1 MSKSNYYKERVIQLL
16 LFFAFMLP
24 MGALAQNIQL
34 NGTVTD
40 VSGESVIG
48 ASVLEKGTT
57 NGVITDIDGNFT
69 LSVSPKATIII
80 SYVGYAPQEIALN
93 GRKELKVV
101 LKEDTEL
108 LDEVVVI
115 GYGTQKKSDVSGSV
129 SSVSGDKLN
138 NIPTANAETALQ
150 GMAPGLIV
158 NFGSGAAGS
167 TPSLQVRG
175 VTTYGTD
182 NSPLVIIDGVPGDM
196 SFLNPEDIKSMSV
209 LKDAATAAIYGARA
223 AAGVI
228 LIETYRGTKSKPKIT
243 FSAYWGVDQIAKK
256 LDVCNAEEFIHMAKM
271 ARTNAGQNPKNWPA
285 YIAAYEQDPTQFGDT
300 DWQDEYY
307 RNGFT
312 QKYNVG
318 YTSGSENANVALS
331 VFYSKNEAIV
341 TGTGDEKYGFRL
353 NSDMKRGKFKVGESV
368 NYSRWESEMEANSG
382 FPGIYQ
388 VTNMEPIARL
398 YDENCDGGYGGAIP
412 GMNMSDAANMVGY
425 NNLIENTRA
434 TDYIKGSGYL
444 QYEPIKGLVIKAQAS
459 RSLLFRETRV
469 FKPTYEL
476 GAMKWNESASLSQ
489 TRTRSVNDLLELTA
503 NYNFTIKD
511 SYDFAFLLGASQE
524 ESTYDLLGA
533 SGSEFENNDMGI
545 LGQARKDYGV
555 QGEKT
560 RSGLRSVF
568 GRVNYSWKMR
578 YMLMASFRYDGS
590 SRFAD
595 GNQWGFFPSVSVGW
609 NIANEP
615 FWEDMK
621 ETVSSFKLRMSY
633 GALGNQSVP
642 LYLYIPKLDSNA
654 DNINYP
660 FDGKVVNQGYAVRS
674 LPSRNIKWETTFYK
688 NIGVDMSL
696 WNNKLEFSIEGY
708 IKDTKDM
715 LSEKNISL
723 STGYGALTV
732 NDGELRT
739 TGMEMQLIY
748 HGNAGKDF
756 KYDLDFNLSHF
767 KSKLK
772 SMADPN
778 YMYEYGASRTYVGG
792 YFGEFWAY
800 ETAGIIQNE
809 AEAKLWKESHGRK
822 DSKGNWIPMQPNAE
836 PGDLRFVD
844 QNGDGMLDS
853 DDKKLL
859 GNGCPKA
866 SIGFN
871 VTLNYKNFDL
881 VANFYGDLG
890 VDRYNYTKYQLE
902 RMDTKFNYG
911 RNALKAWTPENP
923 NTNIPRAVY
932 GDPNKNARTSDRFIE
947 RGDFFRLNNLQL
959 GYNLPATV
967 CGKLGISNLRFYVG
981 GTRIFTITGYS
992 GYDPST
998 NGGIDRMGYDYASS
1012 PLCRTFMAGIKFG
1025 F

>member
-511 SYDFAFLLGASQE
+511 SHDFAFLLGVSQE

-674 LPSRNIKWETTFYK
+674 LPSRNIKRETTFYK

>member
-489 TRTRSVNDLLELTA
+489 TRTRNVNDLLELTA

>member
-503 NYNFTIKD
+503 NYKFTIKD
-511 SYDFAFLLGASQE
+511 SHDFAFLLGASQE

>member
-511 SYDFAFLLGASQE
+511 SHDFAFQLGASQE

>member
-1 MSKSNYYKERVIQLL
+1 
-16 LFFAFMLP
+16 MLP
-24 MGALAQNIQL
+24 IGAWAQNIQL
-34 NGTVTD
+34 KGNVTD
-40 VSGESVIG
+40 ATGDCVIG

-57 NGVITDIDGNFT
+57 NGVITDVNGNFT
-69 LSVSPKATIII
+69 LNVSPKATIVI
-80 SYVGYAPQEIALN
+80 SYVGYTPQEIALN

-108 LDEVVVI
+108 LDEVIVI

-129 SSVSGDKLN
+129 SSVSGEKLN
-138 NIPTANAETALQ
+138 NIPTASAEAALQ
-150 GMAPGLIV
+150 GMAPGLMV
-158 NFGSGAAGS
+158 NYASGAAGS
-167 TPSLQVRG
+167 APTLQVRG

-196 SFLNPEDIKSMSV
+196 SYLNPEDIKSMSV

-228 LIETYRGTKSKPKIT
+228 LIETYRGTKSKPQIT
-243 FSAYWGVDQIAKK
+243 FSGYWGVDQIAKK
-256 LDVCNAEEFIHMAKM
+256 LDVCNTEEFMRMAKM
-271 ARTNAGQNPKNWPA
+271 ARTNAGQKPESWPA
-285 YIAAYEQDPTQFGDT
+285 YIAAYEKDPTQFGDT

-341 TGTGDEKYGFRL
+341 IGTGDEKYGFRL
-353 NSDMKRGKFKVGESV
+353 NSDMKRGKFKIGESIS
-368 NYSRWESEMEANSG
+368 YSRWEAEMEAGTG
-382 FPGIYQ
+382 FPNMYQ
-388 VTNMEPIARL
+388 VTNIEPFARL
-398 YDENCDGGYGGAIP
+398 YDEDCEGGYGGAIP
-412 GMNMSDAANMVGY
+412 GMNMSDAANMVGF
-425 NNLIENTRA
+425 NNLIENKSA
-434 TDYIKGSGYL
+434 TDYLKASGYL
-444 QYEPIKGLVIKAQAS
+444 QYEPIKGLVVKAQAS
-459 RSLLFRETRV
+459 RNIRFGETRYFAPV
-469 FKPTYEL
+469 YEL
-476 GAMKWNESASLSQ
+476 GSAKWNESASLSES
-489 TRTRSVNDLLELTA
+489 RSKNISDLLELTA
-503 NYNFTIKD
+503 NYNFTLKD
-511 SYDFAFLLGASQE
+511 SHDVALLLGASQE
-524 ESTYDLLGA
+524 ENRYNIISA
-533 SGSEFENNDMGI
+533 SGSEFENSDISI
-545 LGQARKDYGV
+545 LDQARKNYDVG
-555 QGEKT
+555 GSKT
-560 RSGLRSVF
+560 RSALRSVF
-568 GRVNYSWKMR
+568 GRLNYSWKMR

-590 SRFAD
+590 SRFAH
-595 GNQWGFFPSVSVGW
+595 GNQWGFFPSVSAGW

-615 FWEDMK
+615 FWEDLK

-642 LYLYIPKLDSNA
+642 LYLYIPTLSSNVN
-654 DNINYP
+654 NINYP
-660 FDGKVVNQGYAVRS
+660 FNGKDVSQGYAIRS
-674 LPSRNIKWETTFYK
+674 LASKNIKWETTFYK
-688 NIGVDMSL
+688 NIGIDMSL
-696 WNNKLEFSIEGY
+696 WNNKLEFSLEGY

-715 LSEKNISL
+715 LSEKNISM
-723 STGYGALTV
+723 STGYGSLTV

-739 TGMEMQLIY
+739 TGMEMQVIY
-748 HGNAGKDF
+748 HGSAGKDF

-809 AEAKLWKESHGRK
+809 AEAKEWRESHGRK
-822 DSKGNWIPMQPNAE
+822 DSQGNWLPMQPNAQ

-853 DDKKLL
+853 SDKVLS

-866 SIGFN
+866 TIGFN
-871 VTLNYKNFDL
+871 VNLKYKDFDL

-911 RNALKAWTPENP
+911 KNALNAWTPENP
-923 NTNIPRAVY
+923 NTNIPRAVF
-932 GDPNKNARTSDRFIE
+932 GDPNANSRTSNRFIE

-967 CGKLGISNLRFYVG
+967 CGKLGISNLRVYVG

-998 NGGIDRMGYDYASS
+998 NGGIDRMGFDYASS
-1012 PLCRTFMAGIKFG
+1012 PLCRTFMAGVKFG

>member
-511 SYDFAFLLGASQE
+511 SHDFAFLLGVSQE

>member
-489 TRTRSVNDLLELTA
+489 TRTRSVNDLLEGE
-503 NYNFTIKD
+503 NFLAADIDENGTLD
-511 SYDFAFLLGASQE
+511 STDIFYE
-524 ESTYDLLGA
+524 
-533 SGSEFENNDMGI
+533 M
-545 LGQARKDYGV
+545 
-555 QGEKT
+555 
-560 RSGLRSVF
+560 
-568 GRVNYSWKMR
+568 
-578 YMLMASFRYDGS
+578 
-590 SRFAD
+590 
-595 GNQWGFFPSVSVGW
+595 
-609 NIANEP
+609 
-615 FWEDMK
+615 
-621 ETVSSFKLRMSY
+621 
-633 GALGNQSVP
+633 
-642 LYLYIPKLDSNA
+642 LYIA
-654 DNINYP
+654 
-660 FDGKVVNQGYAVRS
+660 
-674 LPSRNIKWETTFYK
+674 
-688 NIGVDMSL
+688 
-696 WNNKLEFSIEGY
+696 
-708 IKDTKDM
+708 
-715 LSEKNISL
+715 
-723 STGYGALTV
+723 
-732 NDGELRT
+732 
-739 TGMEMQLIY
+739 
-748 HGNAGKDF
+748 
-756 KYDLDFNLSHF
+756 
-767 KSKLK
+767 
-772 SMADPN
+772 
-778 YMYEYGASRTYVGG
+778 
-792 YFGEFWAY
+792 
-800 ETAGIIQNE
+800 
-809 AEAKLWKESHGRK
+809 
-822 DSKGNWIPMQPNAE
+822 SKGAGVP
-836 PGDLRFVD
+836 VD
-844 QNGDGMLDS
+844 WDS
-853 DDKKLL
+853 IVK
-859 GNGCPKA
+859 
-866 SIGFN
+866 
-871 VTLNYKNFDL
+871 
-881 VANFYGDLG
+881 
-890 VDRYNYTKYQLE
+890 
-902 RMDTKFNYG
+902 
-911 RNALKAWTPENP
+911 
-923 NTNIPRAVY
+923 
-932 GDPNKNARTSDRFIE
+932 
-947 RGDFFRLNNLQL
+947 
-959 GYNLPATV
+959 
-967 CGKLGISNLRFYVG
+967 
-981 GTRIFTITGYS
+981 
-992 GYDPST
+992 
-998 NGGIDRMGYDYASS
+998 
-1012 PLCRTFMAGIKFG
+1012 
-1025 F
+1025 

>member
-511 SYDFAFLLGASQE
+511 SHDFSFLLGASQE

-568 GRVNYSWKMR
+568 GRVDYSWKMR

>member
-228 LIETYRGTKSKPKIT
+228 LIETYRGAKSKPKIT

-444 QYEPIKGLVIKAQAS
+444 QYEPTKGLVIKAQAS

-511 SYDFAFLLGASQE
+511 SHDLAFLLGASQE

-748 HGNAGKDF
+748 HGSAGKDF

>member
-1 MSKSNYYKERVIQLL
+1 MSKSNYFKERVIQLL

-24 MGALAQNIQL
+24 VSALAQNIEL
-34 NGTVTD
+34 TGTVTD
-40 VSGESVIG
+40 ATGETVIG

-57 NGVITDIDGNFT
+57 NGVITDIDGNFL
-69 LSVSPKATIII
+69 LSVSPKATIVI
-80 SYVGYAPQEIALN
+80 SYVGYTTQEIPLN
-93 GRKELKVV
+93 GQKNLKVT
-101 LKEDTEL
+101 LKEDTEV

-228 LIETYRGTKSKPKIT
+228 LIETYRGAKSKPKIT

-256 LDVCNAEEFIHMAKM
+256 LDVCNAEEFIYVAKM
-271 ARTNAGQNPKNWPA
+271 ARTNAGQNPQSWPA
-285 YIAAYEQDPTQFGDT
+285 YIAAYEKDPTQFGDT

-307 RNGFT
+307 RDGFA

-382 FPGIYQ
+382 FPGMYQ

-398 YDENCDGGYGGAIP
+398 YDKDCDGGYGGAIP

-425 NNLIENTRA
+425 NNLIENSRA
-434 TDYIKGSGYL
+434 TDYLKASGYL
-444 QYEPIKGLVIKAQAS
+444 QFEPIKGMVIKAQAS
-459 RSLLFRETRV
+459 RNLLFRETRV

-489 TRTRSVNDLLELTA
+489 TRAKSINDLLELTA
-503 NYNFTIKD
+503 NYGFTLKD
-511 SYDFAFLLGASQE
+511 SHDFTVLLGASQE
-524 ESTYDLLGA
+524 ENTYDLLGA
-533 SGSEFENNDMGI
+533 SGSEFENNEMSI
-545 LGQARKDYGV
+545 LGQARKDYNV

-568 GRVNYSWKMR
+568 GRLNYSWKMR

-590 SRFAD
+590 SRFAH
-595 GNQWGFFPSVSVGW
+595 GNQWGFFPSVSLGW

-615 FWEDMK
+615 FWENLK
-621 ETVSSFKLRMSY
+621 ETVNLLKLRMSY

-660 FDGKVVNQGYAVRS
+660 FDGTNVNQGYAVRS
-674 LPSRNIKWETTFYK
+674 LPSKNIKWETTFYK

-715 LSEKNISL
+715 LSQKNISL

-732 NDGELRT
+732 NDGKLRT

-748 HGNAGKDF
+748 HGNVGKDF

-778 YMYEYGASRTYVGG
+778 YLYEYGASRTYVGG

-809 AEAKLWKESHGRK
+809 AEAKLWKESHGRT
-822 DSKGNWIPMQPNAE
+822 DSQGNWIPMQPNAQ

-853 DDKKLL
+853 NDKKLL

-871 VTLNYKNFDL
+871 VTLKYKDFDL

-911 RNALKAWTPENP
+911 RNALKAWTPDNP
-923 NTNIPRAVY
+923 KTNIPRAVY
-932 GDPNKNARTSDRFIE
+932 GDPNQNSRTSDRFIE

-959 GYNLPATV
+959 GYNLPTTV

-981 GTRIFTITGYS
+981 GTRLFTITGYS

-1012 PLCRTFMAGIKFG
+1012 PLCRTLMAGVKFG

>member
-489 TRTRSVNDLLELTA
+489 TR
-503 NYNFTIKD
+503 
-511 SYDFAFLLGASQE
+511 DFAFLLGASQE

>member
-223 AAGVI
+223 AAGII

-503 NYNFTIKD
+503 NYHFTIKD
-511 SYDFAFLLGASQE
+511 SHDFAFLLGASQE

>member
-1 MSKSNYYKERVIQLL
+1 MSKSNYYRERVILLL

-24 MGALAQNIQL
+24 IDTLAQNIQL

-228 LIETYRGTKSKPKIT
+228 LIETYRGAKSKPKIT

-444 QYEPIKGLVIKAQAS
+444 QYEPTKGLVIKAQAS

-511 SYDFAFLLGASQE
+511 SHDLAFLLGASQE

-748 HGNAGKDF
+748 HGSAGKDF

-959 GYNLPATV
+959 GYNLPSTV

>member
-353 NSDMKRGKFKVGESV
+353 NSDMKRGKFEVGESV

-511 SYDFAFLLGASQE
+511 SHDLAFLLGASQE

>member
-503 NYNFTIKD
+503 NYNFTTKD
-511 SYDFAFLLGASQE
+511 SHDFAFLLGASQE

>member
-503 NYNFTIKD
+503 NYHFTIKD
-511 SYDFAFLLGASQE
+511 SHDFAVLLGASQE

>member
-511 SYDFAFLLGASQE
+511 SHDFAFLLGASQE

-568 GRVNYSWKMR
+568 VRVNYSWKMR

>member
-434 TDYIKGSGYL
+434 TYYIKGSGYL
-444 QYEPIKGLVIKAQAS
+444 QYEP
-459 RSLLFRETRV
+459 
-469 FKPTYEL
+469 
-476 GAMKWNESASLSQ
+476 
-489 TRTRSVNDLLELTA
+489 
-503 NYNFTIKD
+503 
-511 SYDFAFLLGASQE
+511 
-524 ESTYDLLGA
+524 
-533 SGSEFENNDMGI
+533 
-545 LGQARKDYGV
+545 
-555 QGEKT
+555 
-560 RSGLRSVF
+560 
-568 GRVNYSWKMR
+568 
-578 YMLMASFRYDGS
+578 
-590 SRFAD
+590 
-595 GNQWGFFPSVSVGW
+595 
-609 NIANEP
+609 
-615 FWEDMK
+615 
-621 ETVSSFKLRMSY
+621 
-633 GALGNQSVP
+633 
-642 LYLYIPKLDSNA
+642 
-654 DNINYP
+654 
-660 FDGKVVNQGYAVRS
+660 
-674 LPSRNIKWETTFYK
+674 
-688 NIGVDMSL
+688 
-696 WNNKLEFSIEGY
+696 
-708 IKDTKDM
+708 
-715 LSEKNISL
+715 
-723 STGYGALTV
+723 
-732 NDGELRT
+732 
-739 TGMEMQLIY
+739 
-748 HGNAGKDF
+748 
-756 KYDLDFNLSHF
+756 
-767 KSKLK
+767 
-772 SMADPN
+772 
-778 YMYEYGASRTYVGG
+778 
-792 YFGEFWAY
+792 
-800 ETAGIIQNE
+800 
-809 AEAKLWKESHGRK
+809 
-822 DSKGNWIPMQPNAE
+822 
-836 PGDLRFVD
+836 
-844 QNGDGMLDS
+844 
-853 DDKKLL
+853 
-859 GNGCPKA
+859 
-866 SIGFN
+866 
-871 VTLNYKNFDL
+871 
-881 VANFYGDLG
+881 
-890 VDRYNYTKYQLE
+890 
-902 RMDTKFNYG
+902 
-911 RNALKAWTPENP
+911 
-923 NTNIPRAVY
+923 
-932 GDPNKNARTSDRFIE
+932 
-947 RGDFFRLNNLQL
+947 
-959 GYNLPATV
+959 
-967 CGKLGISNLRFYVG
+967 
-981 GTRIFTITGYS
+981 
-992 GYDPST
+992 
-998 NGGIDRMGYDYASS
+998 
-1012 PLCRTFMAGIKFG
+1012 
-1025 F
+1025 

>member
-1 MSKSNYYKERVIQLL
+1 MSKSNYYRERVILLL

-24 MGALAQNIQL
+24 IDTLAQNIQL

-228 LIETYRGTKSKPKIT
+228 LIETYRGAKSKPKIT

-444 QYEPIKGLVIKAQAS
+444 QYEPTKGLVIKAQAS

-511 SYDFAFLLGASQE
+511 SHDLAFLLGASQE

-748 HGNAGKDF
+748 HGSAGKDF

>member
-503 NYNFTIKD
+503 NYNFTTKD
-511 SYDFAFLLGASQE
+511 SHDFAFLLGASQE

-1012 PLCRTFMAGIKFG
+1012 PLCRTFIAGIKFG

>member
-489 TRTRSVNDLLELTA
+489 TRTRSVND
-503 NYNFTIKD
+503 
-511 SYDFAFLLGASQE
+511 LLGASQE

>member
-511 SYDFAFLLGASQE
+511 SHDFVFLLGASQE

>member
-271 ARTNAGQNPKNWPA
+271 ARTNAGQSPKNWPA

-511 SYDFAFLLGASQE
+511 SHDLAFLLGASQE

>member
-228 LIETYRGTKSKPKIT
+228 LIETYRGAKSKPKIT

-511 SYDFAFLLGASQE
+511 SHDLAFLLGASQE